1 MPFQFILYIWDNFT
15 FLEFT
20 EVDMSVVKSKIR
32 TIQNW
37 PKPGVMFRDI
47 TSLILDPE
55 GFALTIGTFVSRYEK
70 MGITKVAAIEARGF
84 ITGAAVAFQLGV
96 GLVPVRKKGKLPG
109 ETIKQEYD
117 LEYGTDMI
125 EVHKDSIHKGDR
137 VLIMDDL
144 IATGGT
150 LGATIQ
156 LIQKLEGVIVEAGMI
171 VDLPELGGT
180 KLIKEKY
187 GVDVYSICQF
197 EGH

>member
-1 MPFQFILYIWDNFT
+1 
-15 FLEFT
+15 
-20 EVDMSVVKSKIR
+20 MSVVKSKIR

-125 EVHKDSIHKGDR
+125 EVHKDSIQKGDR
-137 VLIMDDL
+137 ILIMDDL